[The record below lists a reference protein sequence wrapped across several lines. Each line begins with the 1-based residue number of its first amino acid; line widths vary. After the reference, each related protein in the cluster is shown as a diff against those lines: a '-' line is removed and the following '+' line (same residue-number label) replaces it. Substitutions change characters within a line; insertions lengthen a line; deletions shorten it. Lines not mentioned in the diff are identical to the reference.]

1 MVKRIAQAWAFASI
15 LMLPD
20 YIDITSGDGD
30 ARMRVPTPLTRI
42 ALAHLTDLVIV
53 AVVFGATLTLA
64 RRLRAWP
71 QIRLAL
77 VAILPPLLFARN
89 LDVIPFTIPGV
100 VVLGLA
106 LAWIFFVLILALR
119 LPRRYQQLGNAGSAL
134 LTGFVCFALVMT
146 VQLVRGAL
154 WRPGPQSWSTPI
166 AAPPAT
172 RPRLVWILFDELA
185 YKPTFEDRDPSLKL
199 PNFDHLRAE
208 STLYSDVTPIAD
220 RTTRAVP
227 GLLSGHIVTDVDY
240 TASNEYL
247 IQTKDDPHWKQ
258 FDAQASLFGQ
268 AKRAGLTT
276 SIIGWYIAYCPVF
289 AHIATQCYWSND
301 DAQDRGPT
309 SLDASY
315 AENVWF
321 PLRILAEQVL
331 PRLAWDD
338 ESRWNADGH
347 IQSVEDLSRHAL
359 QTLATSN
366 ADIIY
371 LHVPAPHPI
380 AFWNRHT
387 HSFGP
392 GGSYLDGLDYT
403 DYLLGKMLNVL
414 ESQPRWA
421 ATTLLIQGDHS
432 WRTWMWRPLPGWT
445 AEDERISHG
454 GQWDPRPVLM
464 IHTPGQNTASTV
476 TAPTSL
482 MHVHDFVEAQIRADG
497 KGDRQTTP

>member
-1 MVKRIAQAWAFASI
+1 MYQEWLRGRDDLYGHLSESDLLQALAPFFRLSRRQALDNQRVLLLLERSEESNFEEKHPGMVKRIAQAWAFASI

-20 YIDITSGDGD
+20 YIDITSGNGD
-30 ARMRVPTPLTRI
+30 ARMRVPAPLTRI

-53 AVVFGATLTLA
+53 AVVFGATMALA

-134 LTGFVCFALVMT
+134 LTGFMCFALVMT

-199 PNFDHLRAE
+199 PNFDRLRAE

-276 SIIGWYIAYCPVF
+276 SIVGWYIAYCPVF

-301 DAQDRGPT
+301 DAQDRGPDFARCQ
-309 SLDASY
+309 LCR
-315 AENVWF
+315 EC
-321 PLRILAEQVL
+321 L
-331 PRLAWDD
+331 
-338 ESRWNADGH
+338 
-347 IQSVEDLSRHAL
+347 
-359 QTLATSN
+359 
-366 ADIIY
+366 
-371 LHVPAPHPI
+371 VPAAHP
-380 AFWNRHT
+380 R
-387 HSFGP
+387 
-392 GGSYLDGLDYT
+392 
-403 DYLLGKMLNVL
+403 
-414 ESQPRWA
+414 
-421 ATTLLIQGDHS
+421 
-432 WRTWMWRPLPGWT
+432 
-445 AEDERISHG
+445 
-454 GQWDPRPVLM
+454 
-464 IHTPGQNTASTV
+464 
-476 TAPTSL
+476 
-482 MHVHDFVEAQIRADG
+482 
-497 KGDRQTTP
+497 